1 MSGLRTAVQ
10 RAAVFVDHWQWL
22 VLLLAA
28 PLLLFPTPARSPSLL
43 VVPGLWIIAGL
54 AGKGCLP
61 RTPLNVSLLV
71 LSVMVLISLYATYDI
86 AVSLPSIANIVLGFG
101 TYFVVV
107 RRARQPRGWWRS
119 GVAFIGIGLAIAG
132 LSLFSTQWLSK
143 IQLLAPLIAHLP
155 KIVLPGRETGLQPN
169 IVAGTLI
176 WFIPLLATA
185 TIWSLSNVRNAIR
198 VRDHRAILLT
208 AVAGL
213 GALFILGVFVLTQ
226 SRTGYLALAVAT
238 ALIGLMALARRWR
251 RFALLGTLTVVT
263 AFGVILACYGFSANQ
278 SDDTALSLDTLEGRV
293 EVWSRALDGIQDF
306 PLTGTGLNTF
316 GPIVRTLYPLFLIGP
331 DAEINHAHNEYLQVA
346 FELGVPGLIGF
357 LALYISAFGMLRRIW
372 QRVTPAAKMGPIAIR
387 ALVLGLTGGLLG
399 HMMFGLTDA
408 VILSSKPSF
417 LFWMLLGLIA
427 GLFLQTRPYGDMVGI
442 VDRDAMHTKETG

>member
-1 MSGLRTAVQ
+1 MRKVLTAVR

-28 PLLLFPTPARSPSLL
+28 PWLLFPTPERSPIML
-43 VVPGLWIIAGL
+43 VVPALWIIAGL
-54 AGKGCLP
+54 AGQGCLP
-61 RTPLNVSLLV
+61 RTPLNINMLV
-71 LSVMVLISLYATYDI
+71 LAVMVLVSLYATYDI
-86 AVSLPSIANIVLGFG
+86 AVSLPSIANIMLGFG

-107 RRARQPRGWWRS
+107 RLARQPRGWRRS
-119 GVAFIGIGLAIAG
+119 GVAFIGIGLAIAS
-132 LSLFSTQWLSK
+132 LSLVSTQWLSK
-143 IQLLAPLIAHLP
+143 IQLLAPLTAHLP
-155 KIVLPGRETGLQPN
+155 QIVLPGRETGLQPN

-198 VRDHRAILLT
+198 VRDHRAILLAT
-208 AVAGL
+208 VAGL

-226 SRTGYLALAVAT
+226 SRTGYLAFAVAT

-278 SDDTALSLDTLEGRV
+278 SDNTARALDTLEGRV
-293 EVWSRALDGIQDF
+293 EVWSRALYGIQDF
-306 PLTGTGLNTF
+306 PLTGAGLNTF
-316 GPIVRTLYPLFLIGP
+316 GPVVRTLYPLFLIGP
-331 DAEINHAHNEYLQVA
+331 DVDINHAHNEYLQVA

-357 LALYISAFGMLRRIW
+357 LALYINAFLMLRRIW

-387 ALVLGLTGGLLG
+387 AVVLGLTGGLLG
-399 HMMFGLTDA
+399 HMIFGLTDA
-408 VILSSKPSF
+408 VILSAKPSF

-427 GLFLQTRPYGDMVGI
+427 GLFLQTRPNSNLSGCI
-442 VDRDAMHTKETG
+442 DRDTMHTEETG